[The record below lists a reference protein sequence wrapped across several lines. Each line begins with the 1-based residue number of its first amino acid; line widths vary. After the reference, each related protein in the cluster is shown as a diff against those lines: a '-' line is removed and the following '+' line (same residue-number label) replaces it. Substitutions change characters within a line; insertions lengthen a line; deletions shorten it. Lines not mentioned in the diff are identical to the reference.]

1 MKKIILIFVFII
13 PVLLHAQQFNSGR
26 ARGLFF
32 SLAVGPRIPISDFSN
47 SHTIGAGVNAG
58 ISYTDN
64 EYLPLFFYARIGFEH
79 YPGSINFY
87 QHTDYSAIATNN
99 IPMNLGVK
107 LFFPPIVE
115 DIVLLMP
122 TVELGGL
129 FAIYERLHQFKV
141 GSGRN
146 NYIEQSTKFGFQV
159 GAGFSMFLLEVMTYY
174 NYQYGNQNISVDLK
188 VRIPVFIKL

>member
-1 MKKIILIFVFII
+1 MKKIILISVFILPAI
-13 PVLLHAQQFNSGR
+13 FYGQQFDSGR

-47 SHTIGAGVNAG
+47 SHTIGAGVNASV
-58 ISYTDN
+58 SYTDN

-79 YPGSINFY
+79 YPGSISFY
-87 QHTDYSAIATNN
+87 QHTDYSSIATNN
-99 IPMNLGVK
+99 IPMNIGIK
-107 LFFPPIVE
+107 LFFPPVVK
-115 DIVLLMP
+115 DIVLLIP

-129 FAIYERLHQFKV
+129 FSIYERSHQFEI

-146 NYIEQSTKFGFQV
+146 NYIEQASKFGFQV

-174 NYQYGNQNISVDLK
+174 NYAFGNQNIAVDLK
-188 VRIPVFIKL
+188 VRIPVFIKF

>member
-1 MKKIILIFVFII
+1 MKKIILAYILII
-13 PVLLHAQQFNSGR
+13 PAIFFAQQFDSGT

-79 YPGSINFY
+79 YPGLLNFY
-87 QHTDYSAIATNN
+87 QHTDYSGIATNSV
-99 IPMNLGVK
+99 PMSLGIK
-107 LFFPPIVE
+107 LFFPPVVE

-129 FAIYERLHQFKV
+129 FAIYERTNQFKA

-146 NYIEQSTKFGFQV
+146 NYIELASKFGFQV

-174 NYQYGNQNISVDLK
+174 NYQFGNQNIAVDLK
-188 VRIPVFIKL
+188 VRIPIFIKL

>member
-1 MKKIILIFVFII
+1 MKKIIIILTFV
-13 PVLLHAQQFNSGR
+13 LSALTCGQQFYSGR

-32 SLAVGPRIPISDFSN
+32 SIAVGPRFPISDFSN

-87 QHTDYSAIATNN
+87 QHSDYSAIATNN
-99 IPMNLGVK
+99 IPMNLGIK

-129 FAIYERLHQFKV
+129 FAVYERSHQFKS

-146 NYIEQSTKFGFQV
+146 NYIEQATKFGFQA

-174 NYQYGNQNISVDLK
+174 NYQFGNQNIAVDLK
-188 VRIPVFIKL
+188 VRIPIFIKL